1 LDGAPMPVKKQ
12 VPLTGSAAS
21 RAAPA
26 RPPADAAPA
35 APAGPTKVKLD
46 ISVATKINELNAS
59 GELGQDIRKPKVARL
74 LSQIDPKQAVEVL
87 EGVWSTEAS
96 IQDPNAFINNVC
108 SIFIEAAA
116 AEAAAA
122 EEEAWDEGAEEE
134 AWDEGAGEE
143 YQEEGADAE
152 VAAPAPKRQKVA
164 SAYEDKLSPA
174 VAKEVARLSQVLAEP
189 IELRHVGESLA
200 KLSADDAISV
210 LGKLEKNAA
219 KVDNPTV
226 WLIQHLATSAQ
237 ASVKGKGKQALPGDW
252 WCPSCGAHNFAS
264 RTACC
269 KCHAAKPATAGKGK
283 GKGKEGAVEETR
295 RDRVQQLLAQR
306 QNAKKGKGGRKG
318 GGPGGDAAGGG
329 QQLTSEELAVLQ
341 KITEVNRKCGWSI
354 KYRRVKT
361 FLSLLDHQA
370 QLSTIHSLFKKHQQ
384 NPIAEPD
391 RWLEV
396 ACATRASKRSGVQ
409 KGKGA
414 QKGKPRATGPQLAEG
429 SKVMK
434 RLRFIEKNVELAVPL
449 EIPAVSSKLA
459 LLEEEVA
466 MELLKTLAQKAAQL
480 RNANGWLL
488 GAVKKELEAR
498 QAPGPAAA
506 PGLAEEWVF
515 EDEDLDEG
523 EA

>member
-1 LDGAPMPVKKQ
+1 MAEGDAAEL
-12 VPLTGSAAS
+12 SAADLEIEEMQ
-21 RAAPA
+21 R
-26 RPPADAAPA
+26 
-35 APAGPTKVKLD
+35 KVQ
-46 ISVATKINELNAS
+46 EM
-59 GELGQDIRKPKVARL
+59 
-74 LSQIDPKQAVEVL
+74 
-87 EGVWSTEAS
+87 
-96 IQDPNAFINNVC
+96 
-108 SIFIEAAA
+108 
-116 AEAAAA
+116 
-122 EEEAWDEGAEEE
+122 EEEAEKLKKLTDAVEEVDEGVDREEI
-134 AWDEGAGEE
+134 DKRSVYVGSVDYGSTPEE
-143 YQEEGADAE
+143 LQEHF
-152 VAAPAPKRQKVA
+152 K
-164 SAYEDKLSPA
+164 
-174 VAKEVARLSQVLAEP
+174 
-189 IELRHVGESLA
+189 
-200 KLSADDAISV
+200 
-210 LGKLEKNAA
+210 
-219 KVDNPTV
+219 
-226 WLIQHLATSAQ
+226 
-237 ASVKGKGKQALPGDW
+237 
-252 WCPSCGAHNFAS
+252 SCGQINRITILVDKYTGSPKGFAYIEFS
-264 RTACC
+264 DEQSVQNSLLLNGSLFRGRQLKVIQKRTNV
-269 KCHAAKPATAGKGK
+269 PGWNSKGK

>member
-1 LDGAPMPVKKQ
+1 MPVKKQ

-269 KCHAAKPATAGKGK
+269 KCHAAKPYRRADARAAARLLGAFAEVASHRGSAISRFGAAMAKALEALRAPASGGGGEAGGCGGAPPTAGEPSTAVTEAAMQAEAETDEPMDGN
-283 GKGKEGAVEETR
+283 ELDVIREARGAVRCPAEGQVTST
-295 RDRVQQLLAQR
+295 
-306 QNAKKGKGGRKG
+306 GGEDACRKG
-318 GGPGGDAAGGG
+318 G
-329 QQLTSEELAVLQ
+329 
-341 KITEVNRKCGWSI
+341 
-354 KYRRVKT
+354 
-361 FLSLLDHQA
+361 
-370 QLSTIHSLFKKHQQ
+370 
-384 NPIAEPD
+384 
-391 RWLEV
+391 
-396 ACATRASKRSGVQ
+396 
-409 KGKGA
+409 
-414 QKGKPRATGPQLAEG
+414 EG
-429 SKVMK
+429 TA
-434 RLRFIEKNVELAVPL
+434 AVPL
-449 EIPAVSSKLA
+449 DGS
-459 LLEEEVA
+459 
-466 MELLKTLAQKAAQL
+466 AA
-480 RNANGWLL
+480 
-488 GAVKKELEAR
+488 GAEGA
-498 QAPGPAAA
+498 APGPLRGMTAQPLAAA
-506 PGLAEEWVF
+506 ASWAGSAERDRLLGDMEVF
-515 EDEDLDEG
+515 RGPRRAALQTGPKIDWGAVAESVQPTPTGTATGSIPPTG
-523 EA
+523 ENSPQQ